1 MLARCVGDAE
11 HFAHHCWGQVPLLH
25 RTGDDFADVLTLA
38 EVDRL
43 LSSAARRPAVR
54 LMRAGDVVD
63 AASWCTTIRLGG
75 RQVDDAVDPVA
86 IGRALGD
93 GATVVLQS
101 LHRTVPAVGRFASA
115 LEAEVSHPVQ
125 VNAYLTPPGAAGL
138 APHSDG
144 HDVIAVQLHGAKA
157 WTVDGLGDVTL
168 EPGDALYLPAGT
180 RHAAETD
187 ERSSLH
193 LTIGIIRVTY
203 RAAVQRLLARAA
215 DLDAPLP
222 LGYAASDADRTELAD
237 GLAGAIGSAATA
249 LTEADPAELA
259 EAEHRRRRP
268 RLRHEGHVASV
279 AALDQ
284 LGPGSCLRLRS
295 GSPPALATE
304 GDGRLRL
311 DLGDRVLH
319 LPPAAGPSLRI
330 LLEGAAVAVGDLPD
344 LDEESQLVLAR
355 RLVREGL
362 LVVEASR

>member
-1 MLARCVGDAE
+1 MLARCVGDAD
-11 HFAHHCWGQVPLLH
+11 HFARHCWGRAPLLH

-43 LSSAARRPAVR
+43 LSSTARRPEVR
-54 LMRAGDVVD
+54 VMRAGEPVD
-63 AASWCTTIRLGG
+63 AASWCTTVRLGG
-75 RQVDDAVDPVA
+75 RQVPDVVDPVA

-138 APHSDG
+138 APHADG
-144 HDVIAVQLHGAKA
+144 HDVIAVQLHGTKA
-157 WTVDGLGDVTL
+157 WSVDGLGDVTL

-187 ERSSLH
+187 HRSSLH

-203 RAAVQRLLARAA
+203 RAAIQRLLAEAT

-222 LGYAASDADRTELAD
+222 LGYAAPDADRAELAA
-237 GLAGAIGSAATA
+237 GLTGAIGSAATA
-249 LTEADPAELA
+249 LSEADPAELA
-259 EAEHRRRRP
+259 DAEHRRRRP

-279 AALDQ
+279 IALDE
-284 LGPGSCLRLRS
+284 LGPGSCVRVRP
-295 GSPPALATE
+295 GPPPAPTTE
-304 GDGRLRL
+304 KDGRLRL
-311 DLGDRVLH
+311 DLGDRILH
-319 LPPAAGPSLRI
+319 LPDVAGPALE
-330 LLEGAAVAVGDLPD
+330 LLLDGGVVAVGNLPD
-344 LDEESQLVLAR
+344 LDEESRLVLAR
-355 RLVREGL
+355 RLVREGML
-362 LVVEASR
+362 LVQPSC